1 MSILSDIKRK
11 APTPSTQV
19 PDAGAYY
26 LRNKNTIAENFVV
39 ANCPMTLPTAITGVA
54 LYGIND
60 TILHS
65 FNDSGMIRKAV
76 LWTG

>member
-1 MSILSDIKRK
+1 MTQKKK

-19 PDAGAYY
+19 PDAGAKL
-26 LRNKNTIAENFVV
+26 LRNENAVAENLIV
-39 ANCPMTLPTAITGVA
+39 ANCPLALTTAITGVA

>member
-26 LRNKNTIAENFVV
+26 LRNKNTIAENLIV
-39 ANCPMTLPTAITGVA
+39 ANRPLTLAAAITGVTFNS
-54 LYGIND
+54 IND

-65 FNDSGMIRKAV
+65 FNDSSMIRKAV